1 MGLIANPGK
10 DLNGT
15 LVKNKQ
21 GLDLKLAQMR
31 EVSA

>member
-1 MGLIANPGK
+1 MGLMANPGK

-21 GLDLKLAQMR
+21 GLYFKLAQMR
-31 EVSA
+31 EGSA